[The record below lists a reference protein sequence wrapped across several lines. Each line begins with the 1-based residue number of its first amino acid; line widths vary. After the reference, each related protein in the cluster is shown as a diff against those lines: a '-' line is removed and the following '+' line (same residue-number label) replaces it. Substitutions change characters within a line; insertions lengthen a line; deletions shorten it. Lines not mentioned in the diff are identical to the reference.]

1 MAYIKV
7 KDRRILE
14 RKEFRDYIKLSDDK
28 VLDTKKN
35 NIDLLGD
42 DEIFVQVEDT
52 EHYWISNYGRLTN
65 NMRKDKTFFF
75 HKMNSGNPERSV
87 HWTIVTYD
95 FDGSAIHEETS
106 PEILVAKHFLIKSTG
121 CNKIWQWHIDDDMN
135 NNYYKNLIYVSAEEY
150 ELLRKHVKTVAE
162 LGREQEYY
170 DYNTV
175 KGNPAYSIW
184 AGIYGRCYGG
194 NSLLVNR
201 CYDDAFMC
209 DEWKNSR
216 DAFAEW
222 YSANYYE
229 CDGERMAVDKDLLNR
244 GNKEYAPDKYRVYKI
259 EDKYF
264 PLITTFEKEDCNVEK
279 SYIISPE
286 GVKEINE
293 KDVTSTDEDISPI
306 NVKTYSYEIPEELYK
321 YPYLTIKKTVIEKGY
336 NHWTNFHW
344 NTLTPTDG
352 ITFTLKC
359 YDELHIKEYFIFD
372 SEEFYN
378 VTEADDKTSIDII
391 STLWLDKHSGFVFTV
406 SDTE

>member
-1 MAYIKV
+1 MKFF
-7 KDRRILE
+7 RRFFNKFFVIGFITIL
-14 RKEFRDYIKLSDDK
+14 ISII
-28 VLDTKKN
+28 
-35 NIDLLGD
+35 IDLSINDCIIKMIIVNLSNTIGIALLIGSIFD
-42 DEIFVQVEDT
+42 FSKNSNDFMDFVSSILKDIIVSKNFLKGLEDKEKKKALEMVLTPSGNQLEQCSDIQMYFQRKIDETMEIFHTNFKTNLVVNAEIRKLDGIVQT
-52 EHYWISNYGRLTN
+52 FITLT
-65 NMRKDKTFFF
+65 
-75 HKMNSGNPERSV
+75 
-87 HWTIVTYD
+87 
-95 FDGSAIHEETS
+95 
-106 PEILVAKHFLIKSTG
+106 
-121 CNKIWQWHIDDDMN
+121 
-135 NNYYKNLIYVSAEEY
+135 
-150 ELLRKHVKTVAE
+150 
-162 LGREQEYY
+162 
-170 DYNTV
+170 
-175 KGNPAYSIW
+175 
-184 AGIYGRCYGG
+184 
-194 NSLLVNR
+194 
-201 CYDDAFMC
+201 
-209 DEWKNSR
+209 
-216 DAFAEW
+216 
-222 YSANYYE
+222 
-229 CDGERMAVDKDLLNR
+229 
-244 GNKEYAPDKYRVYKI
+244 YRVYKI

-344 NTLTPTDG
+344 NTLTPMDG

>member
-1 MAYIKV
+1 MKFF
-7 KDRRILE
+7 RRFFNKFFVIGFITIL
-14 RKEFRDYIKLSDDK
+14 ISII
-28 VLDTKKN
+28 
-35 NIDLLGD
+35 IDLSINDCIIKMIIVNLSNTIGIALLIGSIFD
-42 DEIFVQVEDT
+42 FSKNSNDLMDFVSSILKDIIVSKNFLKGLEDKEKKKALEMVLTPSGNQLEQCSDIQMYFQRKIDETMEIFHTNFKTNLVVNAEIRKLDGIVQT
-52 EHYWISNYGRLTN
+52 FITLT
-65 NMRKDKTFFF
+65 
-75 HKMNSGNPERSV
+75 
-87 HWTIVTYD
+87 
-95 FDGSAIHEETS
+95 
-106 PEILVAKHFLIKSTG
+106 
-121 CNKIWQWHIDDDMN
+121 
-135 NNYYKNLIYVSAEEY
+135 
-150 ELLRKHVKTVAE
+150 
-162 LGREQEYY
+162 
-170 DYNTV
+170 
-175 KGNPAYSIW
+175 
-184 AGIYGRCYGG
+184 
-194 NSLLVNR
+194 
-201 CYDDAFMC
+201 
-209 DEWKNSR
+209 
-216 DAFAEW
+216 
-222 YSANYYE
+222 
-229 CDGERMAVDKDLLNR
+229 
-244 GNKEYAPDKYRVYKI
+244 YRVYKI

>member
-1 MAYIKV
+1 MLKKKMIIVNMPNTIVIALLIGSIFDFSKNSNDFMDFV
-7 KDRRILE
+7 SSILKDIIVSKNFLKGLE
-14 RKEFRDYIKLSDDK
+14 DKEKKKALEMVLTPSGNQLEQCSDIQMYFQRK
-28 VLDTKKN
+28 
-35 NIDLLGD
+35 IDETM
-42 DEIFVQVEDT
+42 EIFHTNFKTNLVVNAEIRKLDGIVQT
-52 EHYWISNYGRLTN
+52 FITLT
-65 NMRKDKTFFF
+65 
-75 HKMNSGNPERSV
+75 
-87 HWTIVTYD
+87 
-95 FDGSAIHEETS
+95 
-106 PEILVAKHFLIKSTG
+106 
-121 CNKIWQWHIDDDMN
+121 
-135 NNYYKNLIYVSAEEY
+135 
-150 ELLRKHVKTVAE
+150 
-162 LGREQEYY
+162 
-170 DYNTV
+170 
-175 KGNPAYSIW
+175 
-184 AGIYGRCYGG
+184 
-194 NSLLVNR
+194 
-201 CYDDAFMC
+201 
-209 DEWKNSR
+209 
-216 DAFAEW
+216 
-222 YSANYYE
+222 
-229 CDGERMAVDKDLLNR
+229 
-244 GNKEYAPDKYRVYKI
+244 YRVYKI

-286 GVKEINE
+286 GVKEISE

-344 NTLTPTDG
+344 NTLPPTDG

>member
-1 MAYIKV
+1 MKFF
-7 KDRRILE
+7 RRFFNKFFVIGFITIL
-14 RKEFRDYIKLSDDK
+14 ISII
-28 VLDTKKN
+28 
-35 NIDLLGD
+35 IDLSINDCILKMIIVNLSNTIGIALLIGSIFD
-42 DEIFVQVEDT
+42 FSKNSNDFMDFVSSILKDIIVSKNFLKGLEDKEKKKALEMVLTPSGNQLEQCSDIQMYFQRKIDETMEIFHTNFKTNLVVNAEIRKLDGIVQT
-52 EHYWISNYGRLTN
+52 FITLT
-65 NMRKDKTFFF
+65 
-75 HKMNSGNPERSV
+75 
-87 HWTIVTYD
+87 
-95 FDGSAIHEETS
+95 
-106 PEILVAKHFLIKSTG
+106 
-121 CNKIWQWHIDDDMN
+121 
-135 NNYYKNLIYVSAEEY
+135 
-150 ELLRKHVKTVAE
+150 
-162 LGREQEYY
+162 
-170 DYNTV
+170 
-175 KGNPAYSIW
+175 
-184 AGIYGRCYGG
+184 
-194 NSLLVNR
+194 
-201 CYDDAFMC
+201 
-209 DEWKNSR
+209 
-216 DAFAEW
+216 
-222 YSANYYE
+222 
-229 CDGERMAVDKDLLNR
+229 
-244 GNKEYAPDKYRVYKI
+244 YRVYKI

-286 GVKEINE
+286 GVKEISE
-293 KDVTSTDEDISPI
+293 KDITSTDEDISPI

>member
-1 MAYIKV
+1 MKFF
-7 KDRRILE
+7 RRFFNKFFVIGFITIL
-14 RKEFRDYIKLSDDK
+14 ISII
-28 VLDTKKN
+28 
-35 NIDLLGD
+35 IDLSINDCIIKMIIVNLSNTIGIALLIGSIFD
-42 DEIFVQVEDT
+42 FSKNSNDFMDFVSSILKDIIVSKNFLKGLEDKEKKKALEMVLTPSGNQLEQCSDIQMYFQRKIDETMEIFHTNFKTNLVVNAEIRKLDGIVQT
-52 EHYWISNYGRLTN
+52 FITLT
-65 NMRKDKTFFF
+65 
-75 HKMNSGNPERSV
+75 
-87 HWTIVTYD
+87 
-95 FDGSAIHEETS
+95 
-106 PEILVAKHFLIKSTG
+106 
-121 CNKIWQWHIDDDMN
+121 
-135 NNYYKNLIYVSAEEY
+135 
-150 ELLRKHVKTVAE
+150 
-162 LGREQEYY
+162 
-170 DYNTV
+170 
-175 KGNPAYSIW
+175 
-184 AGIYGRCYGG
+184 
-194 NSLLVNR
+194 
-201 CYDDAFMC
+201 
-209 DEWKNSR
+209 
-216 DAFAEW
+216 
-222 YSANYYE
+222 
-229 CDGERMAVDKDLLNR
+229 
-244 GNKEYAPDKYRVYKI
+244 YRVYKI

-286 GVKEINE
+286 GVKEISE

-336 NHWTNFHW
+336 NHRTNFHW

>member
-1 MAYIKV
+1 MKFF
-7 KDRRILE
+7 RRFFNKFFVIGFITIL
-14 RKEFRDYIKLSDDK
+14 ISII
-28 VLDTKKN
+28 
-35 NIDLLGD
+35 IDLSINDCIIKMIIVNLSNTIGIALLIGSIFD
-42 DEIFVQVEDT
+42 FSKNSNDFMDFVSSILKDIIVSKNFLKGLEDKEKKKALEMVLTPSGNQLEQCSDIQMYFQRKIDETMEIFHTNFKTNLVVNAEIRKLDGIVQT
-52 EHYWISNYGRLTN
+52 FITLT
-65 NMRKDKTFFF
+65 
-75 HKMNSGNPERSV
+75 
-87 HWTIVTYD
+87 
-95 FDGSAIHEETS
+95 
-106 PEILVAKHFLIKSTG
+106 
-121 CNKIWQWHIDDDMN
+121 
-135 NNYYKNLIYVSAEEY
+135 
-150 ELLRKHVKTVAE
+150 
-162 LGREQEYY
+162 
-170 DYNTV
+170 
-175 KGNPAYSIW
+175 
-184 AGIYGRCYGG
+184 
-194 NSLLVNR
+194 
-201 CYDDAFMC
+201 
-209 DEWKNSR
+209 
-216 DAFAEW
+216 
-222 YSANYYE
+222 
-229 CDGERMAVDKDLLNR
+229 
-244 GNKEYAPDKYRVYKI
+244 YRVYKI

-344 NTLTPTDG
+344 NTLTPTEG

>member
-1 MAYIKV
+1 MNIQTTNENPLGTQPV
-7 KDRRILE
+7 KKLLMQFSIPSIVAMLGSSLYNIVDQFFIGRNVGELGNAATNISFPLSISCIAIALLFGIGGASAFNLALGKGEKKKALE
-14 RKEFRDYIKLSDDK
+14 MVLTPSGNQLEQCSDIQMYFQRK
-28 VLDTKKN
+28 
-35 NIDLLGD
+35 IDETM
-42 DEIFVQVEDT
+42 EIFYTNFKTNLVVNAEIRKLDGIVQT
-52 EHYWISNYGRLTN
+52 FITLT
-65 NMRKDKTFFF
+65 
-75 HKMNSGNPERSV
+75 
-87 HWTIVTYD
+87 
-95 FDGSAIHEETS
+95 
-106 PEILVAKHFLIKSTG
+106 
-121 CNKIWQWHIDDDMN
+121 
-135 NNYYKNLIYVSAEEY
+135 
-150 ELLRKHVKTVAE
+150 
-162 LGREQEYY
+162 
-170 DYNTV
+170 
-175 KGNPAYSIW
+175 
-184 AGIYGRCYGG
+184 
-194 NSLLVNR
+194 
-201 CYDDAFMC
+201 
-209 DEWKNSR
+209 
-216 DAFAEW
+216 
-222 YSANYYE
+222 
-229 CDGERMAVDKDLLNR
+229 
-244 GNKEYAPDKYRVYKI
+244 YRVYKI

-286 GVKEINE
+286 GVKEISE

>member
-1 MAYIKV
+1 MKFF
-7 KDRRILE
+7 RRFFNKFFVIGFIIIL
-14 RKEFRDYIKLSDDK
+14 ISII
-28 VLDTKKN
+28 
-35 NIDLLGD
+35 IDLSINDCIIKMIIVNLSNTIGIALLIGSIFD
-42 DEIFVQVEDT
+42 FSKNSNDFMDFVSSILKDIIVSKNFLKGLEDKEKKKALEMVLTPSGNQLEQCSDIQMYFQRKIDETMEIFHTNFKTNLVVNAEIRKLDGIVQT
-52 EHYWISNYGRLTN
+52 FITLT
-65 NMRKDKTFFF
+65 
-75 HKMNSGNPERSV
+75 
-87 HWTIVTYD
+87 
-95 FDGSAIHEETS
+95 
-106 PEILVAKHFLIKSTG
+106 
-121 CNKIWQWHIDDDMN
+121 
-135 NNYYKNLIYVSAEEY
+135 
-150 ELLRKHVKTVAE
+150 
-162 LGREQEYY
+162 
-170 DYNTV
+170 
-175 KGNPAYSIW
+175 
-184 AGIYGRCYGG
+184 
-194 NSLLVNR
+194 
-201 CYDDAFMC
+201 
-209 DEWKNSR
+209 
-216 DAFAEW
+216 
-222 YSANYYE
+222 
-229 CDGERMAVDKDLLNR
+229 
-244 GNKEYAPDKYRVYKI
+244 YRVYKI

-286 GVKEINE
+286 GVKEISE
-293 KDVTSTDEDISPI
+293 KDITSTNEDISPI

>member
-1 MAYIKV
+1 MKFF
-7 KDRRILE
+7 RRFFNKFFVIGFITIL
-14 RKEFRDYIKLSDDK
+14 ISII
-28 VLDTKKN
+28 
-35 NIDLLGD
+35 IDLSINDCIIKMIIVNLSNTIGIALLIGSIFD
-42 DEIFVQVEDT
+42 FSKNSNDFMDFVSSILKDIIVSKNFLKGLEDKEKKKALEMVLTPSGNQLEQCSDIQMYFQRKIDETMEIFHTNFKTNLVVNAEIRKLDGIVQT
-52 EHYWISNYGRLTN
+52 FITLT
-65 NMRKDKTFFF
+65 
-75 HKMNSGNPERSV
+75 
-87 HWTIVTYD
+87 
-95 FDGSAIHEETS
+95 
-106 PEILVAKHFLIKSTG
+106 
-121 CNKIWQWHIDDDMN
+121 
-135 NNYYKNLIYVSAEEY
+135 
-150 ELLRKHVKTVAE
+150 
-162 LGREQEYY
+162 
-170 DYNTV
+170 
-175 KGNPAYSIW
+175 
-184 AGIYGRCYGG
+184 
-194 NSLLVNR
+194 
-201 CYDDAFMC
+201 
-209 DEWKNSR
+209 
-216 DAFAEW
+216 
-222 YSANYYE
+222 
-229 CDGERMAVDKDLLNR
+229 
-244 GNKEYAPDKYRVYKI
+244 YRVYKI

>member
-1 MAYIKV
+1 MKFF
-7 KDRRILE
+7 RRFFNKFFVIGFITIL
-14 RKEFRDYIKLSDDK
+14 ISII
-28 VLDTKKN
+28 
-35 NIDLLGD
+35 IDLSINDCIIKMIIVNLSNTIGIALLIGSIFD
-42 DEIFVQVEDT
+42 FSKNSNDFMDFVSSILKDIIVSKNFLKGLEDKEKKKALEMVLTPSGNQLEQCSDIQMYFQRKIDETMEIFHTNFKTNLVVNAEIRKLDGIVQT
-52 EHYWISNYGRLTN
+52 FITLT
-65 NMRKDKTFFF
+65 
-75 HKMNSGNPERSV
+75 
-87 HWTIVTYD
+87 
-95 FDGSAIHEETS
+95 
-106 PEILVAKHFLIKSTG
+106 
-121 CNKIWQWHIDDDMN
+121 
-135 NNYYKNLIYVSAEEY
+135 
-150 ELLRKHVKTVAE
+150 
-162 LGREQEYY
+162 
-170 DYNTV
+170 
-175 KGNPAYSIW
+175 
-184 AGIYGRCYGG
+184 
-194 NSLLVNR
+194 
-201 CYDDAFMC
+201 
-209 DEWKNSR
+209 
-216 DAFAEW
+216 
-222 YSANYYE
+222 
-229 CDGERMAVDKDLLNR
+229 
-244 GNKEYAPDKYRVYKI
+244 YRVYKI

-286 GVKEINE
+286 GVKEISE
-293 KDVTSTDEDISPI
+293 KDVRSTDEDISPI

>member
-1 MAYIKV
+1 MIFF
-7 KDRRILE
+7 RRFFNKFFVIGFITIL
-14 RKEFRDYIKLSDDK
+14 ISII
-28 VLDTKKN
+28 
-35 NIDLLGD
+35 IDLSINDCIIKMIIVNLSNTIGIALLIGSIFD
-42 DEIFVQVEDT
+42 FSKNSNDFMDFVSSILKDIIVSKNFLKGLEDKEKKKALEMVLTPSGNQLEQCSDIQMYFQRKIDETMEIFHTNFKTNLVVNAEIRKLDGIVQT
-52 EHYWISNYGRLTN
+52 FITLT
-65 NMRKDKTFFF
+65 
-75 HKMNSGNPERSV
+75 
-87 HWTIVTYD
+87 
-95 FDGSAIHEETS
+95 
-106 PEILVAKHFLIKSTG
+106 
-121 CNKIWQWHIDDDMN
+121 
-135 NNYYKNLIYVSAEEY
+135 
-150 ELLRKHVKTVAE
+150 
-162 LGREQEYY
+162 
-170 DYNTV
+170 
-175 KGNPAYSIW
+175 
-184 AGIYGRCYGG
+184 
-194 NSLLVNR
+194 
-201 CYDDAFMC
+201 
-209 DEWKNSR
+209 
-216 DAFAEW
+216 
-222 YSANYYE
+222 
-229 CDGERMAVDKDLLNR
+229 
-244 GNKEYAPDKYRVYKI
+244 YRVYKI

-286 GVKEINE
+286 GVKEISE

>member
-1 MAYIKV
+1 MKFF
-7 KDRRILE
+7 RRFFNKFFVIGFITIL
-14 RKEFRDYIKLSDDK
+14 ISII
-28 VLDTKKN
+28 
-35 NIDLLGD
+35 IDLSINDCIIKMIIVNLSNTIGIALLIGSIFD
-42 DEIFVQVEDT
+42 FSKNSNDFMDFVSSILKDIIVSKNFVKGLEDKEKKKALEMVLTPSGNQLEQCSDIQMYFQRKIDETMEIFHTNFKTNLVVNAEIRKLDGIVQT
-52 EHYWISNYGRLTN
+52 FITLT
-65 NMRKDKTFFF
+65 
-75 HKMNSGNPERSV
+75 
-87 HWTIVTYD
+87 
-95 FDGSAIHEETS
+95 
-106 PEILVAKHFLIKSTG
+106 
-121 CNKIWQWHIDDDMN
+121 
-135 NNYYKNLIYVSAEEY
+135 
-150 ELLRKHVKTVAE
+150 
-162 LGREQEYY
+162 
-170 DYNTV
+170 
-175 KGNPAYSIW
+175 
-184 AGIYGRCYGG
+184 
-194 NSLLVNR
+194 
-201 CYDDAFMC
+201 
-209 DEWKNSR
+209 
-216 DAFAEW
+216 
-222 YSANYYE
+222 
-229 CDGERMAVDKDLLNR
+229 
-244 GNKEYAPDKYRVYKI
+244 YRVYKI

>member
-1 MAYIKV
+1 MKFF
-7 KDRRILE
+7 RRFFNKFFVIGFITIL
-14 RKEFRDYIKLSDDK
+14 ISII
-28 VLDTKKN
+28 
-35 NIDLLGD
+35 IDLSINDCIIKMIIVNLSNTIGIALLIGSIFD
-42 DEIFVQVEDT
+42 FSKNSNDFMDFVSSILKDIIVSKNFLKGLEDKEKKKALEMVLTPSGNQLEQCSDIQMYFQRKIDETMEIFHTNFKTNLVVNAEIRKLDGIVQ
-52 EHYWISNYGRLTN
+52 
-65 NMRKDKTFFF
+65 TFI
-75 HKMNSGNPERSV
+75 
-87 HWTIVTYD
+87 T
-95 FDGSAIHEETS
+95 
-106 PEILVAKHFLIKSTG
+106 LI
-121 CNKIWQWHIDDDMN
+121 
-135 NNYYKNLIYVSAEEY
+135 
-150 ELLRKHVKTVAE
+150 
-162 LGREQEYY
+162 
-170 DYNTV
+170 
-175 KGNPAYSIW
+175 
-184 AGIYGRCYGG
+184 
-194 NSLLVNR
+194 
-201 CYDDAFMC
+201 
-209 DEWKNSR
+209 
-216 DAFAEW
+216 
-222 YSANYYE
+222 
-229 CDGERMAVDKDLLNR
+229 
-244 GNKEYAPDKYRVYKI
+244 YRVYKI

>member
-1 MAYIKV
+1 MKFF
-7 KDRRILE
+7 RRFFNKFFVIGFITIL
-14 RKEFRDYIKLSDDK
+14 ISII
-28 VLDTKKN
+28 
-35 NIDLLGD
+35 IDLSINDCIIKMIIVNLSNTIGIALLIGSIFD
-42 DEIFVQVEDT
+42 FSKNSNDFMDFVSSILKDIIVSKNFLKGLEDKEKKKALEMVLTPSGNQLEQCSDIQMYFQRKIDETMEIFHTNFKTNLVVNAEIRKLDGIVQT
-52 EHYWISNYGRLTN
+52 FITLT
-65 NMRKDKTFFF
+65 
-75 HKMNSGNPERSV
+75 
-87 HWTIVTYD
+87 
-95 FDGSAIHEETS
+95 
-106 PEILVAKHFLIKSTG
+106 
-121 CNKIWQWHIDDDMN
+121 
-135 NNYYKNLIYVSAEEY
+135 
-150 ELLRKHVKTVAE
+150 
-162 LGREQEYY
+162 
-170 DYNTV
+170 
-175 KGNPAYSIW
+175 
-184 AGIYGRCYGG
+184 
-194 NSLLVNR
+194 
-201 CYDDAFMC
+201 
-209 DEWKNSR
+209 
-216 DAFAEW
+216 
-222 YSANYYE
+222 
-229 CDGERMAVDKDLLNR
+229 
-244 GNKEYAPDKYRVYKI
+244 YRVYKI

-279 SYIISPE
+279 SYIISP
-286 GVKEINE
+286 GGAKEINE